1 MAKTSQK
8 QKILQF
14 MKLHGSITPRDA
26 LIHCGCMRL
35 GARIWELIHEDG
47 IPIKMTLVKVQ
58 NADGSF
64 AHVASYSLASE
75 AVA

>member
-1 MAKTSQK
+1 MAKKSQK
-8 QKILQF
+8 VKIYEF
-14 MKLHGSITPRDA
+14 MKDHGSITPRDA

-47 IPIKMTLVKVQ
+47 IPIKKKLVKVQ
-58 NADGSF
+58 NADGTF

>member
-1 MAKTSQK
+1 MAKKSQK
-8 QKILQF
+8 VKIYEF
-14 MKLHGSITPRDA
+14 MKDHGSITPREA

-47 IPIKMTLVKVQ
+47 IPIKMTLVKVK

>member
-1 MAKTSQK
+1 MAKKSQK
-8 QKILQF
+8 VKIYEF
-14 MKLHGSITPRDA
+14 MKDHGSITPRDA

-64 AHVASYSLASE
+64 AHVASYSLATE

>member
-1 MAKTSQK
+1 MAKKSQK
-8 QKILQF
+8 VKIYEF
-14 MKLHGSITPRDA
+14 MKDHGSITPRDA

>member
-1 MAKTSQK
+1 MAKVTQK

-47 IPIKMTLVKVQ
+47 IPIKMKLVKVQ
-58 NADGSF
+58 NADGTF
-64 AHVASYSLASE
+64 AYVAEYSLVTA
-75 AVA
+75 A

>member
-8 QKILQF
+8 HKIYEF

-47 IPIKMTLVKVQ
+47 IPIKMKLVKVQ
-58 NADGSF
+58 NADGTY
-64 AHVASYSLASE
+64 AHVAEYSLVTA
-75 AVA
+75 A

>member
-1 MAKTSQK
+1 MAKKSQK
-8 QKILQF
+8 VKIYEF
-14 MKLHGSITPRDA
+14 MRDHGSITPREA
-26 LIHCGCMRL
+26 LMHCGCMRL

-58 NADGSF
+58 NADGTF